1 MLTCRYKFEL
11 MTYGQK
17 EICLWFKY
25 YSTANKKIRF
35 LNEEIWKSEICEE
48 NRTTLF

>member
-35 LNEEIWKSEICEE
+35 YIKRFEKSERYEE